1 MYSKLSTYNKQPKE
15 HWNIRN
21 HEIDSIAIHCTAGN
35 INSTARQLVDYFYNL
50 DRDASCN
57 YVIGGDGSIG
67 GCVEE
72 QNRSWCTS
80 NKACDMRSITIE
92 VATENIEPFIA
103 SDKALTALQD
113 LLVDICYRYN
123 ITLKWSYDKNERINN
138 LNGVNMKC
146 HRDYKAKSCPGNFL
160 YNLEE
165 MMADIVNKK
174 VEELRLQNKEEVTMP
189 DTNNIPVG
197 STTKI
202 QGTSVIE
209 QDIMEEVLKGK
220 ISDEYIDILKY
231 YYEAEQAYGLR
242 ADLLIAQSILETGW
256 FKFGGYVKP
265 EWNNFAGI
273 GITDTNAA
281 VNKAIFDTPQDG
293 VIAQFQHMFAY
304 VYNTGDPESMYPDW
318 KLIDP
323 RFKLVSRGCAPYV
336 EWLGSQENPNHVG
349 WATGKNYG
357 GRILNIYSD
366 LLTDATIKLSQK
378 NVEDLSKKLDVP
390 DYIVQINPTKI
401 YKYATASLDKI
412 IGVVERSKQVILE
425 EQDGFG
431 MLEDGSWIQL
441 CFTTYLKDID
451 N

>member
-15 HWNIRN
+15 HWNNRN
-21 HEIDSIAIHCTAGN
+21 HEIDSIVIHCTAGN
-35 INSTARQLVDYFYNL
+35 INSTAKQLVDYFYNL
-50 DRDASCN
+50 ERDASCN

-67 GCVEE
+67 GCVAEE
-72 QNRSWCTS
+72 NRSWCTS

-92 VATENIEPFIA
+92 VATENIEPYIA

-123 ITLKWSYDKNERINN
+123 ITLKWSYDKNERVNN

-174 VEELRLQNKEEVTMP
+174 VEELRLKNKEEVTMP
-189 DTNNIPVG
+189 DTNNIPIG

-209 QDIMEEVLKGK
+209 QDIMKEVLKGK

-281 VNKAIFDTPQDG
+281 VNKAIFDTPKDG
-293 VIAQFQHMFAY
+293 VVAQFQHMFAY
-304 VYNTGDPESMYPDW
+304 VFSTGDPDSIYPDW

-336 EWLGSQENPNHVG
+336 EWLGAQENPNGKG

-390 DYIVQINPTKI
+390 DYVVQINPTKI